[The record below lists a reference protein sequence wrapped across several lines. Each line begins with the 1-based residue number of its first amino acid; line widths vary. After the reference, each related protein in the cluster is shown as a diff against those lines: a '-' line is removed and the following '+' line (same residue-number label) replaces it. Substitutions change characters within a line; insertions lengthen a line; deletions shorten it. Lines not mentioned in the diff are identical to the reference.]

1 MLQALALLTLHCR
14 KLERN
19 SMDNESNKNWHFKKE
34 VQLGHLI
41 TTFTIAISAV
51 IYINKIEERVSI
63 VETQIVSQKENNIL
77 FRAQLEKINDKL
89 DRLIE
94 RGSK

>member
-1 MLQALALLTLHCR
+1 M
-14 KLERN
+14 N
-19 SMDNESNKNWHFKKE
+19 NESDKNWHFKKE

-51 IYINKIEERVSI
+51 VYINKIEERVSI
-63 VETQIVSQKENNIL
+63 VETQIMTQKENNSL
-77 FRAQLEKINDKL
+77 FRGQLEKINDKL

>member
-1 MLQALALLTLHCR
+1 
-14 KLERN
+14 
-19 SMDNESNKNWHFKKE
+19 MDDEQTKGWHFKKE

-51 IYINKIEERVSI
+51 VYINKIEERVSI
-63 VETQIVSQKENNIL
+63 VESQMANQKETGIL
-77 FRAQLEKINDKL
+77 FRLQLEKINDKL

-94 RGSK
+94 RGYK

>member
-1 MLQALALLTLHCR
+1 
-14 KLERN
+14 
-19 SMDNESNKNWHFKKE
+19 MDNESDKNWHFKKE

-51 IYINKIEERVSI
+51 VYINKIEERVSI
-63 VETQIVSQKENNIL
+63 VETQIMTQKENNSL
-77 FRAQLEKINDKL
+77 FRGQLEKINDKL

>member
-1 MLQALALLTLHCR
+1 
-14 KLERN
+14 
-19 SMDNESNKNWHFKKE
+19 MDNESDKNWHFKKE

-51 IYINKIEERVSI
+51 VYINKIEERVSI
-63 VETQIVSQKENNIL
+63 VETQIVSQKENNNL
-77 FRAQLEKINDKL
+77 FRGQLEKINDKL

-94 RGSK
+94 RSSK

>member
-1 MLQALALLTLHCR
+1 
-14 KLERN
+14 
-19 SMDNESNKNWHFKKE
+19 MDNESNKNWHFKKE

-51 IYINKIEERVSI
+51 VYINKIEERVSI
-63 VETQIVSQKENNIL
+63 VETQIVSQKENNNL
-77 FRAQLEKINDKL
+77 FRGQLEKINDKL

-94 RGSK
+94 RSSK

>member
-1 MLQALALLTLHCR
+1 
-14 KLERN
+14 
-19 SMDNESNKNWHFKKE
+19 MDNESNKNWHFKKE

>member
-1 MLQALALLTLHCR
+1 
-14 KLERN
+14 
-19 SMDNESNKNWHFKKE
+19 MDNESDKNWHFKKE

-51 IYINKIEERVSI
+51 VYINKIEERVSI
-63 VETQIVSQKENNIL
+63 VETQIVSQKENNNL
-77 FRAQLEKINDKL
+77 FRGQLEKINDKL

>member
-1 MLQALALLTLHCR
+1 MY
-14 KLERN
+14 
-19 SMDNESNKNWHFKKE
+19 NESDKNWSFKKE

-51 IYINKIEERVSI
+51 VYINKIEERVSI

>member
-1 MLQALALLTLHCR
+1 M
-14 KLERN
+14 N
-19 SMDNESNKNWHFKKE
+19 NESDKNWHFKKE

-51 IYINKIEERVSI
+51 VYINKIEERVSI
-63 VETQIVSQKENNIL
+63 VETQIVSQKENNNL
-77 FRAQLEKINDKL
+77 FRGQLEKINDKL

>member
-1 MLQALALLTLHCR
+1 
-14 KLERN
+14 
-19 SMDNESNKNWHFKKE
+19 MDDEPTKGWHFKKE

-51 IYINKIEERVSI
+51 VYINKIEERVSI
-63 VETQIVSQKENNIL
+63 VESQITNQKETGIL
-77 FRAQLEKINDKL
+77 FRLQLEKINDKL

-94 RGSK
+94 RGYK

>member
-1 MLQALALLTLHCR
+1 
-14 KLERN
+14 
-19 SMDNESNKNWHFKKE
+19 MDNESDKNWHFKKE

-51 IYINKIEERVSI
+51 VYINKIEERVSI
-63 VETQIVSQKENNIL
+63 VETQIMTQKENNSL
-77 FRAQLEKINDKL
+77 FRGQLEKINDKL

-94 RGSK
+94 RSSK

>member
-1 MLQALALLTLHCR
+1 MNDDDAT
-14 KLERN
+14 KG
-19 SMDNESNKNWHFKKE
+19 WHFKKE

-63 VETQIVSQKENNIL
+63 VEAQITNQKETGIL
-77 FRAQLEKINDKL
+77 FRMQLEKINDKL

-94 RGSK
+94 RGQK

>member
-1 MLQALALLTLHCR
+1 
-14 KLERN
+14 
-19 SMDNESNKNWHFKKE
+19 MDNESDKNWHFKKE

>member
-1 MLQALALLTLHCR
+1 
-14 KLERN
+14 
-19 SMDNESNKNWHFKKE
+19 MDDEQTKGWHFKKE

-51 IYINKIEERVSI
+51 VYINKIEERVSI
-63 VETQIVSQKENNIL
+63 VESQIANQKETGIL
-77 FRAQLEKINDKL
+77 FRLQLEKINDKL

-94 RGSK
+94 RGYK

>member
-1 MLQALALLTLHCR
+1 M
-14 KLERN
+14 N
-19 SMDNESNKNWHFKKE
+19 NESDKNWHFKKE

-51 IYINKIEERVSI
+51 VYINKIEERVSI
-63 VETQIVSQKENNIL
+63 VETQIVSQKENNNL

>member
-1 MLQALALLTLHCR
+1 MNDDEE
-14 KLERN
+14 KG
-19 SMDNESNKNWHFKKE
+19 WHFKKE

-51 IYINKIEERVSI
+51 VYINKIEERVSI
-63 VETQIVSQKENNIL
+63 VEAQITNQKETGIL
-77 FRAQLEKINDKL
+77 FRMQLEKINDKL

-94 RGSK
+94 RGQK

>member
-1 MLQALALLTLHCR
+1 MNDDDV
-14 KLERN
+14 KG
-19 SMDNESNKNWHFKKE
+19 WHFKKE

-51 IYINKIEERVSI
+51 VYINKIEELVSI
-63 VETQIVSQKENNIL
+63 VEAQITNQKETGIL
-77 FRAQLEKINDKL
+77 FRMQLEKINDKL

-94 RGSK
+94 RGQK

>member
-1 MLQALALLTLHCR
+1 MY
-14 KLERN
+14 
-19 SMDNESNKNWHFKKE
+19 NESDKNWHFKKE

-63 VETQIVSQKENNIL
+63 VETQIMAQKENNSL
-77 FRAQLEKINDKL
+77 FRGQLEKINDKL